1 MPCLGHIP
9 LTHIELESARRLCWS
24 GVEYSGNVFVRL
36 LKVNIYN
43 NLSFNIIFKFL
54 YAARR
59 RCFY

>member
-1 MPCLGHIP
+1 M
-9 LTHIELESARRLCWS
+9 LEWS